1 MRYSTKIISYQLLQV
16 FHADVVSG
24 AGIYP
29 FAIAS
34 TSVILITFLN
44 ARPAMMVHFRAAV
57 CTEQQTREQSDRA
70 DFGVSAFA
78 FTDSLNTVECVLIN
92 QGGMCVLEN
101 HPFVI
106 AVDNDLF
113 ALVRLLS
120 SLKVDSMPQI
130 LNSFQNVTDGLI
142 NPFARSLRAVALLIP
157 ISPVVNCTGG
167 RNISGS
173 ENIRNL
179 CRA

>member
-130 LNSFQNVTDGLI
+130 LKLFLT
-142 NPFARSLRAVALLIP
+142 RA
-157 ISPVVNCTGG
+157 
-167 RNISGS
+167 
-173 ENIRNL
+173 
-179 CRA
+179 